1 MLQIT
6 DLTYR
11 IAGRTLLEGASASIP
26 TGHKAGL
33 VGPNGAGK
41 STMLKLLT
49 GVLTADGG
57 EVGMPTGARVG
68 SVAQEAPG
76 GQISL
81 LDAVLAADV
90 ERAALLAEAEAL
102 ESSDFDGDP
111 MRIAHVH
118 QRLADIEAHRA
129 PARAAEILA
138 GLGFDEETQAR
149 ACSEFS
155 GGWRMR
161 VALAAAL
168 FAGPD
173 ILLLDEPTNHLDLE
187 ATIWLEAYLKSYA
200 GTLLLVSHDRE
211 LLNAIPDMI
220 IHLDQGK
227 LITYRGNFDQF
238 RRQRSERQAHQAAA
252 LAKQTAA
259 RQHMEEFVAR
269 FRAKATKA
277 RQAQSRIKA
286 LARMEILA
294 PVIED
299 RVVRFDFPA
308 PAPLAPPLV
317 TIEGANVGYDG
328 HVVLSGL
335 NLRIDGDDRIAL
347 LGANGNGKSTLVKLL
362 AGRLAPMGGH
372 MAKSAKLKT
381 GYFAQHQ
388 ADEFD
393 LSLTALEQAKKAMPG
408 VTEEKVRAHL
418 GRFGFSQERSG
429 TKVGSLSGGEKARLL
444 FALMAKEAPN
454 ILLLDEPT
462 NHLDVESR
470 EALVRALNDYEG
482 AVILVTH
489 DPTLVE
495 LVADRLWLVD
505 GGKVKPFDGDLDDY
519 RKLLLEK
526 RRSAK
531 RSDKQERKTSADREA
546 ARRTAADKRAALAP
560 LRRVVEAAER
570 DMAMLGREI
579 AVLDAKLADP
589 ALYTGPAA
597 QLNEVQAKRGK
608 LGVRMAAAEQ
618 KWLEATTALDEA
630 GPDSEAA

>member
-1 MLQIT
+1 MLQIN

-11 IAGRTLLEGASASIP
+11 IAGRTLLENASASIP

-41 STMLKLLT
+41 STLLKLLT
-49 GVLTADGG
+49 GALGSDGG
-57 EVGMPTGARVG
+57 EVGMTTGARMG

-76 GQISL
+76 GAITL
-81 LDAVLAADV
+81 LDAVLAADT
-90 ERAALLAEAEAL
+90 ERAALMAEADAL
-102 ESSDFDGDP
+102 EDPAYDGDP
-111 MRIAHVH
+111 MRIAFVH

-138 GLGFDEETQAR
+138 GLGFDEQAQAR

-187 ATIWLEAYLKSYA
+187 ATIWLETYLKAYA
-200 GTLLLVSHDRE
+200 GTLLLVSHDRD

-220 IHLDQGK
+220 IHLEQGK
-227 LITYRGNFDQF
+227 LVTYRGNFDQF
-238 RRQRSERQAHQAAA
+238 RRQRSERQAHLAAAQVKQAAER
-252 LAKQTAA
+252 K
-259 RQHMEEFVAR
+259 HMEAFVER
-269 FRAKATKA
+269 FRAQATKA
-277 RQAQSRIKA
+277 RQAQSRLKT
-286 LARMEILA
+286 LP

-299 RVVRFDFPA
+299 RVVKFDFPA
-308 PAPLAPPLV
+308 PAKLAPPLV

-328 HVVLSGL
+328 RAVLSGL

-362 AGRLAPMGGH
+362 AGRLQTMSGEII
-372 MAKSAKLKT
+372 KSGKLKT

-393 LSLTALEQAKKAMPG
+393 LSLTALEQAKKAMPQA
-408 VTEEKVRAHL
+408 TEEKVRAHL

-462 NHLDVESR
+462 NHLDIESR
-470 EALVRALNDYEG
+470 EALIRALNEYEG

-489 DPTLVE
+489 DPSLVE
-495 LVADRLWLVD
+495 LVADRLWLVHE
-505 GGKVKPFDGDLDDY
+505 GKVKPFDGDLDDY
-519 RKLLLEK
+519 RKLLLE
-526 RRSAK
+526 RRRDAK
-531 RSDKQERKTSADREA
+531 RGDKRERKAQAEREA
-546 ARRTAADKRAALAP
+546 AHKATASSRVALGP
-560 LRRVVEAAER
+560 LRRIAEAAEQ
-570 DMAMLGREI
+570 DIAILEKEI
-579 AVLDAKLADP
+579 AVLDAKLAEP
-589 ALYTGPAA
+589 ALYAEPAA
-597 QLNEVQAKRGK
+597 KLSDIQTKRNN
-608 LGVRMAAAEQ
+608 LCARLATAEQ
-618 KWLEATTALDEA
+618 KWVDATTRIEAA
-630 GPDSEAA
+630 GPDTEAA